1 MVGLGGVHGAWGY
14 TSILTTITR
23 SNNLTII
30 NSETMEDAVRREV
43 FEESGVVVDEVTY
56 FRSQPWPFPSSLM
69 LGCIGRAAAHRE
81 GLPTIK
87 TDKHE
92 LEDARWFSKEDI
104 TRMLQNAL
112 SQRQQRVQP
121 QPAPNTE
128 VLMVPGP
135 EAIAHHLI
143 RAFVV

>member
-1 MVGLGGVHGAWGY
+1 M
-14 TSILTTITR
+14 
-23 SNNLTII
+23 
-30 NSETMEDAVRREV
+30 RREV

-69 LGCIGRAAAHRE
+69 LGCIGRAAAHGE
-81 GLPTIK
+81 GSTGLPTIK
-87 TDKHE
+87 TDTHE

-104 TRMLQNAL
+104 TQMLHNAL
-112 SQRQQRVQP
+112 SQRQQRAQP

-143 RAFVV
+143 RAFVL